1 MNFHLLYIDP
11 GSGSF
16 LVQAIIAAV
25 LSSLFFFKNAWLRV
39 KFFFTGK
46 SKKEKD
52 DSKEKLDAEL

>member
-25 LSSLFFFKNAWLRV
+25 LGSMFFFKNAWLRV
-39 KFFFTGK
+39 KLFFTGK
-46 SKKEKD
+46 RRKEKD
-52 DSKEKLDAEL
+52 DAREKLDAEL